1 MRPVEEFALARLRQR
16 VASTL
21 TCLQFDKETG
31 RKDELGSWLDEFT
44 PALASNRAKE
54 IAALLSDRAKAWSQ
68 AAVPAALP
76 REARRLL
83 RAADDF
89 LAIL

>member
-1 MRPVEEFALARLRQR
+1 MRPVQDFALSRLRR
-16 VASTL
+16 HVASTL
-21 TCLQFDKETG
+21 TCLQFDRDTVRRE
-31 RKDELGSWLDEFT
+31 ELGGWLDEFT
-44 PALASNRAKE
+44 PALPPQRAKE
-54 IAALLSDRAKAWSQ
+54 IAALLSDRARAWSK

-83 RAADDF
+83 QAADDL